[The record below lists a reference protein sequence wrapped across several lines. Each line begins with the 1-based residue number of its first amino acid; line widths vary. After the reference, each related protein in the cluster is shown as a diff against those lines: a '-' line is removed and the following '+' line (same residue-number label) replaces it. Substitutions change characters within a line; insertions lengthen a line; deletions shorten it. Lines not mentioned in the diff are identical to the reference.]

1 MFENQYH
8 SGEISGKLDE
18 TLKRMRQY
26 YQEEGS
32 RKIRTVSQWV
42 PRFIYLAVAL
52 MIAWRIVGFYTTRI
66 QEMNNLGL

>member
-42 PRFIYLAVAL
+42 PRFIYLGVAL
-52 MIAWRIVGFYTTRI
+52 MIAWRIVGFYTNRI